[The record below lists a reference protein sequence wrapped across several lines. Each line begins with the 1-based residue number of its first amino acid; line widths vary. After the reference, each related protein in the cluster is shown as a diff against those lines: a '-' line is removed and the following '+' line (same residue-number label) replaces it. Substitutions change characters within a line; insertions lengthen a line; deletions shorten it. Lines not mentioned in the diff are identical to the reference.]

1 MGISFVGMK
10 DWADAADEAEA
21 RRQEN
26 AVKLIELDMRYGSG
40 SGGYGRSGTSA
51 TDTATRN
58 ALLKQI
64 NERLPEDSKVA
75 PQLVDVSLET
85 LEKFDAAQQKL
96 AKFYQE
102 NDMIYSPEQAEDDV
116 ISIHREV
123 IKSGGKLDE
132 AQIYAILGIDES
144 MAGDEVYGGKTY
156 ADIAKSLAEGS
167 ETVGLAFQMREPIK
181 PASLGEQSQLRELYI
196 EQLSPTIEAEI
207 AQINARAAQGNPQ
220 ENDEARALEL
230 NRALDA
236 ISSEAKDY
244 SLAAR
249 IVGPMAAIRLME
261 TNPRMKAY
269 SYLIN
274 KNLNFTDDVNG
285 NEMFKRAITSGLL
298 GEGDTYFSNGVPGLV
313 TAEIIE
319 KALKE

>member
-10 DWADAADEAEA
+10 DWVDQADAAEA

-26 AVKLIELDMRYGSG
+26 AVKLIELDMRYGGG
-40 SGGYGRSGTSA
+40 SSGYGRSGTTA

-64 NERLPEDSKVA
+64 NDRLPDDSKVA
-75 PQLVDVSLET
+75 PQLVGADLKT
-85 LEKFDAAQQKL
+85 IQDFDAAQQKL
-96 AKFYQE
+96 AAFYEEQG
-102 NDMIYSPEQAEDDV
+102 MIYSPEQAESDV
-116 ISIHREV
+116 VSLHREV
-123 IKSGGKLDE
+123 IETGGKLDVE
-132 AQIYAILGIDES
+132 QIYAILGIDES
-144 MAGDEVYGGKTY
+144 MAKDVVYGGKTY
-156 ADIAKSLAEGS
+156 EDIAKSLATSS
-167 ETVGLAFQMREPIK
+167 ESVGLAFQMSEPVK
-181 PASLGEQSQLRELYI
+181 PASLGEQSQLKELYI
-196 EQLSPTIEAEI
+196 EQLSPTIETEI
-207 AQINARAAQGNPQ
+207 AQINGRASEGTAKEG
-220 ENDEARALEL
+220 DEARAIKL

-236 ISSEAKDY
+236 ISGTAKDY

-274 KNLNFTDDVNG
+274 KNLNFTADVEG
-285 NEMFKRAITSGLL
+285 SAMLKRAITSGLL
-298 GEGDTYFSNGVPGLV
+298 SEGDTYFSNGAPGII